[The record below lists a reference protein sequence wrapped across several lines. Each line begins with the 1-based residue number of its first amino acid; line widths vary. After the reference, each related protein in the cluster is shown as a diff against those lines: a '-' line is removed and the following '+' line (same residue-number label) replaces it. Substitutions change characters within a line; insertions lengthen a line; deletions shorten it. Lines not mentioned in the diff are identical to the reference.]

1 MKLIRI
7 PEPAIKLGRLAE
19 LWDCSAAFLRAQ
31 VKAGELEAVKLG
43 RDWCVT
49 IAAANDFFERRRVG
63 RRSRG

>member
-19 LWDCSAAFLRAQ
+19 LWGCSSRFLRNK
-31 VKAGELEAVKLG
+31 VKEGELEAVKFG

-49 IAAANDFFERRRVG
+49 IPAANDFFERRRVG